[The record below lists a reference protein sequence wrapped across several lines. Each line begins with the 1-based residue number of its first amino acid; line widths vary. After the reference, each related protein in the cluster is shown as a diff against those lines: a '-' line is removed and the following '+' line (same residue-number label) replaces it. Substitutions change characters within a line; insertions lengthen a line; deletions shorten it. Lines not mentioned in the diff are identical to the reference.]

1 MLSLLRERE
10 NLFVVIVV
18 RTLAVAHANARKSS
32 KLVTTKIALYT
43 RNGFRDS
50 SSFENALV
58 FIGNAIVV
66 ARVPIIRVSSTF
78 ATTIHAYAYDYRI
91 GKVRPFAPCV
101 ISSVQYILENASELF
116 IYTANIIISFIAQ
129 RLCYNVYHN
138 NVVSCI
144 LLLLYVKQLY
154 I

>member
-50 SSFENALV
+50 SSFENAHV

-66 ARVPIIRVSSTF
+66 ARVSSTF

-91 GKVRPFAPCV
+91 GKVRPFAPYV

-116 IYTANIIISFIAQ
+116 IYNIIISFIAQ

-138 NVVSCI
+138 NVVLCI
-144 LLLLYVKQLY
+144 VLLLYVKQLY